1 MIKWMRV
8 RDFMS
13 FEEAEVTMDD
23 SNILNIKGYNNSG
36 KSALIKA
43 FEVAMM
49 NMYPTNQG
57 AFIRDGQKKF
67 SIEIGFSDGVVLK
80 REKFSDGR
88 GLYELIGPKGET
100 VFTTKQGR
108 TYGKI
113 TGVPEPIAKY
123 LGLVELEKGYLNSR
137 TNLDP
142 HFLTD
147 TSGSENFAAL
157 SNILKADELH
167 RAQMALKKDLRE
179 SVNDIAVARSEL
191 QVHREILTETPS
203 REWLAK
209 VKSILE
215 QSAASVREASVRERD
230 LRNLVG
236 IIKDLDGVVVY
247 EAIERV
253 EGIERI
259 QRARSLAT
267 LTESVLEPL
276 PEEVEPIS
284 GTDRIKALRG
294 VLSKINDLEEDVV
307 WDSVD
312 EINLRRAEE
321 CRVIKDSL
329 EGVLKAA
336 SAERNLRTRLEEL
349 NEKMSKQDVTKFVCS
364 SCGKTNFV
372 HSHKEEK

>member
-1 MIKWMRV
+1 MRA

-191 QVHREILTETPS
+191 QVHREILAETPS
-203 REWLAK
+203 REWLDK
-209 VKSILE
+209 VKCILE
-215 QSAASVREASVRERD
+215 QSAASVREASVRDRD
-230 LRNLVG
+230 LRNLMG
-236 IIKDLDGVVVY
+236 IIRDLDGVVVY
-247 EAIERV
+247 DAIERV

-267 LTESVLEPL
+267 LTESVLEPI

-284 GTDRIKALRG
+284 GTDRVSILKG
-294 VLSKINDLEEDVV
+294 VLSKINGLEEDIV

-312 EINLRRAEE
+312 EINLSRVEE

-329 EGVLKAA
+329 EGVLKAV